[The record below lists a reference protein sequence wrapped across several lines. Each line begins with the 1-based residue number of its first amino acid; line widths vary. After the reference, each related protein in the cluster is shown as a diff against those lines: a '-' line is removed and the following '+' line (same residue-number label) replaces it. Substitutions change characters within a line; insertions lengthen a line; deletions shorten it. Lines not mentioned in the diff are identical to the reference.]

1 MSKLRI
7 LHIAICG
14 SAVIMALLF
23 GSLRSLTPGMVME
36 PEQLVTWIMLG
47 VALSMLLAATVFRTR
62 ISSMRAGD
70 DEAAWVEA
78 NRPMAIL
85 FWALLEGG
93 VAVAALSIFMGANPW
108 FGGGLAAVGLG
119 LLISQSPGTLAG
131 H

>member
-1 MSKLRI
+1 
-7 LHIAICG
+7 
-14 SAVIMALLF
+14 
-23 GSLRSLTPGMVME
+23 
-36 PEQLVTWIMLG
+36 MLG
-47 VALSMLLAATVFRTR
+47 VSLSMILAATVFRTR
-62 ISSMRAGD
+62 ITAMRAGD
-70 DEAAWVEA
+70 DEAAWLTA

-108 FGGGLAAVGLG
+108 LAGGLAAVGLG

>member
-1 MSKLRI
+1 MKQLRL

-36 PEQLVTWIMLG
+36 PEQMVTWIMLG
-47 VALSMLLAATVFRTR
+47 VALSMILGATVFRTR
-62 ISSMRAGD
+62 ISAMRVGD
-70 DEAAWVEA
+70 DEGAWVEA
-78 NRPMAIL
+78 NRAPAIL
-85 FWALLEGG
+85 FWALLEGS

>member
-1 MSKLRI
+1 MKQLRL

-47 VALSMLLAATVFRTR
+47 VSLSMVLGATVFRTR
-62 ISSMRAGD
+62 ISAMRAGD

-78 NRPMAIL
+78 NRAAAIL
-85 FWALLEGG
+85 FWALLEGS
-93 VAVAALSIFMGANPW
+93 VAVSALSIFMGANPW
-108 FGGGLAAVGLG
+108 IGGGLAAVGLG

>member
-1 MSKLRI
+1 
-7 LHIAICG
+7 
-14 SAVIMALLF
+14 MALLF

-36 PEQLVTWIMLG
+36 PDQVVTWIMLG
-47 VALSMLLAATVFRTR
+47 VALSMILGATVFRTR

-70 DEAAWVEA
+70 DETAWVA
-78 NRPMAIL
+78 SNRGMAVL